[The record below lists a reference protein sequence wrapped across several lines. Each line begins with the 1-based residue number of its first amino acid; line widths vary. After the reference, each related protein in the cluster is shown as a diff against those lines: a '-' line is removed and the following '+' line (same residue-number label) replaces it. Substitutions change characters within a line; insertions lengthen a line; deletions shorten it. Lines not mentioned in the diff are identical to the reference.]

1 MAAIT
6 AKQKEG
12 VGRAM
17 RNRGHTSGEGGGHET
32 AGMMRWLVTYAD
44 MITLLLA
51 LFIMLYAI
59 STLDIQRFKALV
71 EEFQALFA
79 GGGSAVLSGGKGIL
93 RLGAPESQK
102 PLVVPLLPGKKP
114 EMHDEEEVLERFVE
128 RKGLEGKILIHR
140 EERGLVVSLLT
151 DGIFFEKGSAELSE
165 SAKRVLQ
172 EIAPVLKKSGRFIRI
187 EGHTCD
193 LPIHNSKYPSNWE
206 LSLARAVAVVRYLIR
221 CGVPPERLSAV
232 GYGEFR
238 PMVPNTSEE
247 NRRLNRRVDIVL
259 LTETGQRAEPLY
271 TFKKQGGEPLGEPQ
285 KEVKLP

>member
-1 MAAIT
+1 MAAM
-6 AKQKEG
+6 AKRKHSGGEG
-12 VGRAM
+12 
-17 RNRGHTSGEGGGHET
+17 GGGHET

-59 STLDIQRFKALV
+59 SSLDIQRFKALI

-79 GGGSAVLSGGKGIL
+79 GGGTTSVVSGGRGML

-102 PLVVPLLPGKKP
+102 PLVVPLIPGKKP
-114 EMHDEEEVLERFVE
+114 EMHDEEETLEKFVE
-128 RKGLEGKILIHR
+128 RRGLEGKVLVHR

-165 SAKRVLQ
+165 EAKRVLR
-172 EIAPVLKKSGRFIRI
+172 EIAPVLKSSGRFIRV

-193 LPIHNSKYPSNWE
+193 LPIHTPKFLSNWE
-206 LSLARAVAVVRYLIR
+206 LSVARAVNVVRYLVE
-221 CGVPPERLSAV
+221 CGVPAGRLSAV

-259 LTETGQRAEPLY
+259 LTESAQKAEPLY
-271 TFKKQGGEPLGEPQ
+271 QSPTTGRQSPHYIPKG
-285 KEVKLP
+285 VKLP

>member
-1 MAAIT
+1 MAAMT
-6 AKQKEG
+6 KRKHGGGEG
-12 VGRAM
+12 
-17 RNRGHTSGEGGGHET
+17 GGGHET

-71 EEFQALFA
+71 EEFQALFS
-79 GGGSAVLSGGKGIL
+79 GGGTAVMTGGRGML

-114 EMHDEEEVLERFVE
+114 EMHDEEETLERFVE
-128 RKGLEGKILIHR
+128 QKKLEGKILIHR
-140 EERGLVVSLLT
+140 EERGLVVSMLT
-151 DGIFFEKGSAELSE
+151 DGIFFERGSAELSE
-165 SAKRVLQ
+165 EAKNVLRQ
-172 EIAPVLKKSGRFIRI
+172 IAPILKRSGRFIRV

-193 LPIHNSKYPSNWE
+193 LPIHTMRYPSNWE
-206 LSLARAVAVVRYLIR
+206 LSVARATNVVRYLIL
-221 CGVPPERLSAV
+221 CGVPANRLSAV

-238 PMVPNTSEE
+238 PMFQNTNEE

-259 LTETGQRAEPLY
+259 LSESAKKAEPIY
-271 TFKKQGGEPLGEPQ
+271 PPKG
-285 KEVKLP
+285 VKIQ

>member
-1 MAAIT
+1 MSAMA
-6 AKQKEG
+6 KRKHGGGEG
-12 VGRAM
+12 
-17 RNRGHTSGEGGGHET
+17 GGGHET

-71 EEFQALFA
+71 EEFQALFT
-79 GGGSAVLSGGKGIL
+79 GGGTSVMSGGRGVL

-114 EMHDEEEVLERFVE
+114 EMHDEEETLERFIE
-128 RKGLEGKILIHR
+128 RRGLEGKVLIHR

-165 SAKRVLQ
+165 EAKRVLR
-172 EIAPVLKKSGRFIRI
+172 EIAPVLKSSGRFIRV
-187 EGHTCD
+187 EGHTCN
-193 LPIHNSKYPSNWE
+193 LPIHTPRFPSNWE
-206 LSLARAVAVVRYLIR
+206 LSLARAVTVVQYLIA
-221 CGVPPERLSAV
+221 CGVPPERISAV

-238 PMVPNTSEE
+238 PMFPNTNEE
-247 NRRLNRRVDIVL
+247 NRRLNRRVDIVM
-259 LTETGQRAEPLY
+259 LTEFAKKAEPLY
-271 TFKKQGGEPLGEPQ
+271 SPPKG
-285 KEVKLP
+285 VKIP

>member
-1 MAAIT
+1 MAAMVKR
-6 AKQKEG
+6 KQSGGEG
-12 VGRAM
+12 
-17 RNRGHTSGEGGGHET
+17 GGGHET

-59 STLDIQRFKALV
+59 SSLDIQRFKALV

-79 GGGSAVLSGGKGIL
+79 GGGTSVMSGGKGML

-102 PLVVPLLPGKKP
+102 PLVVPLIPGKKP
-114 EMHDEEEVLERFVE
+114 EMHGEEEALEKFVE
-128 RKGLEGKILIHR
+128 RRGLEGRVLIHR
-140 EERGLVVSLLT
+140 VERGLVVSLLT

-165 SAKRVLQ
+165 EAKQVLR
-172 EIAPVLKKSGRFIRI
+172 EIAPVLKSSGRFIRV

-193 LPIHNSKYPSNWE
+193 LPIHTPKFPSNWE
-206 LSLARAVAVVRYLIR
+206 LSVARAVSVVRYLIA
-221 CGVPPERLSAV
+221 CGVPAGRLSAV

-238 PMVPNTSEE
+238 PMVPNTGEE

-259 LTETGQRAEPLY
+259 LTQSAQKAEPLY
-271 TFKKQGGEPLGEPQ
+271 GIPKG
-285 KEVKLP
+285 VKIP